1 MFKNIFE
8 LLSQTIIGIFYLN
21 KAKHSAKNKLL
32 IVITAIWLTLKY
44 YTVNKI
50 KKITQEKILR
60 FKISFFDY
68 GTFHFLFREV
78 FLRNQFYFE
87 SRKKDPLILSCG
99 SNIGLEV
106 IYFKWLYP
114 KATIICFEPD
124 LTTFR
129 LLQKNIKENN
139 LDKVYL
145 YNKALSDRSEKISF
159 YIDNSHPGWLTMST
173 IKSRMPKDKIII
185 QAEPLSKYINK
196 KVVDFLAMD
205 IEGSEGKV
213 FEELKKSKKIS
224 LIKKM
229 LIEYHH
235 NINKAKLSDFLRIL
249 EINGFDYR
257 LSSVSESL
265 NKENTCQDILIYA
278 QNRLLNI
285 VT

>member
-1 MFKNIFE
+1 MVISK
-8 LLSQTIIGIFYLN
+8 SDYYL
-21 KAKHSAKNKLL
+21 
-32 IVITAIWLTLKY
+32 
-44 YTVNKI
+44 
-50 KKITQEKILR
+50 
-60 FKISFFDY
+60 
-68 GTFHFLFREV
+68 
-78 FLRNQFYFE
+78 
-87 SRKKDPLILSCG
+87 
-99 SNIGLEV
+99 
-106 IYFKWLYP
+106 
-114 KATIICFEPD
+114 
-124 LTTFR
+124 FR

-235 NINKAKLSDFLRIL
+235 NINNKAKLSDFLRIL